1 MAILD
6 DLPTLHGGAAALRE
20 ALAAGPQRR
29 VLTGLKGS
37 SLPLLLA
44 RLDRELEDDPRPWVL
59 LTSLGAEA
67 EGLAEDLRTFG
78 ATGVEHF
85 PELEILPFD
94 RHSADRNLVARR
106 VEVLDALERGEVRF
120 LCTSVRAWLRKVPP
134 PELLA
139 ERRFTL
145 RPGLD
150 LDLDGL
156 AARLEALGYRKVG
169 LVTEP
174 GDFAVK
180 GGIVEEVAVTFGLRD
195 ELAERVEVS
204 GGIAAGDTV
213 LTGGA
218 LGTPLGASVRVT
230 RADN

>member
-106 VEVLDALERGEVRF
+106 VAPSRMAICAAPGY
-120 LCTSVRAWLRKVPP
+120 LREHGAPRHPRDRRPP
-134 PELLA
+134 CE
-139 ERRFTL
+139 
-145 RPGLD
+145 
-150 LDLDGL
+150 
-156 AARLEALGYRKVG
+156 
-169 LVTEP
+169 
-174 GDFAVK
+174 
-180 GGIVEEVAVTFGLRD
+180 
-195 ELAERVEVS
+195 
-204 GGIAAGDTV
+204 AAGARERTATAPQRQPFASRR
-213 LTGGA
+213 LRSARSSPSRKNCNPLSSRT
-218 LGTPLGASVRVT
+218 TPSPLPSAEYSSPRPPRSSSTPSAGLS
-230 RADN
+230 